1 MGPPDGRMKRS
12 DRTRDGSRQ
21 GQKPPKFWG
30 QKEVNA
36 CFQYNGNTASLK
48 KFIPAT
54 CKEWIR
60 EESKIEISEG
70 TRVTGAR

>member
-1 MGPPDGRMKRS
+1 MGLPDGRMKRS
-12 DRTRDGSRQ
+12 DRTRDGVGR
-21 GQKPPKFWG
+21 GKNHLFWG

-54 CKEWIR
+54 CKEWIK
-60 EESKIEISEG
+60 EESKTEISEG
-70 TRVTGAR
+70 TRGTGAR